1 MPENRRDEQL
11 KLQITKEARMILAGA
26 LAGAICGA
34 LASLFYYRRKASRAP
49 SSVAATKAAAT
60 RQEISWQRLG
70 SLTWAVV
77 GVVRQIIELAKE
89 E

>member
-1 MPENRRDEQL
+1 L
-11 KLQITKEARMILAGA
+11 KLEVSKEARLILAGA
-26 LAGAICGA
+26 LAGAMLGA
-34 LASLFYYRRKASRAP
+34 FASLLYHRRKRSRAP
-49 SSVAATKAAAT
+49 SPAAVARITSS
-60 RQEISWQRLG
+60 RRELSWQRLG